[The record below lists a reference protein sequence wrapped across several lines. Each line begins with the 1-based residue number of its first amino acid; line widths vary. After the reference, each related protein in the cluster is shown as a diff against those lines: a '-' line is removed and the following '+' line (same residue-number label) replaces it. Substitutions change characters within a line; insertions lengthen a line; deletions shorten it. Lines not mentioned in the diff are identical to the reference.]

1 MPKIAISYDDKAVR
15 QRLAELRDRGGNL
28 GPAMREIAGHLLDG
42 VNEAFARE
50 ASPAGAPWAPLKPAT
65 VEDRLRQ
72 RYGSGPILERSGD
85 LGARI
90 LADWDNTGAV
100 VGTNVVY
107 AATHHYGDDD
117 RGIPARPFLGVA
129 DEARDV
135 ILQAVADHLASD

>member
-72 RYGSGPILERSGD
+72 RYGSGPILERVRRPRRTHSRG
-85 LGARI
+85 LGQHGRRRRHERRLCRHAP
-90 LADWDNTGAV
+90 L
-100 VGTNVVY
+100 
-107 AATHHYGDDD
+107 
-117 RGIPARPFLGVA
+117 RGR
-129 DEARDV
+129 
-135 ILQAVADHLASD
+135 